1 MLDYRF
7 PTALQMVLSVAM
19 AEQLGQRSTSAILA
33 YGLEANPSFIRKL
46 MVPLTRDGIIVS
58 TLGRNGSIHLGRP
71 AESITLRDIYVSVIE
86 DKKLWASRPDVP
98 ARCVVSANAC
108 WYFKSIADE
117 AEQASLDVLARH
129 TVASALEKVKKGDT
143 SGCELLPELDSLY
156 KKNAL
161 ILPSAQPM
169 PSLRRH
175 RLLIINELPTL
186 PGGASLARAYRDYLI
201 V

>member
-108 WYFKSIADE
+108 WYFQVYRRRSRAGFAGCVSSPYRGKRAGKGQKRRYQRLR
-117 AEQASLDVLARH
+117 AAAR
-129 TVASALEKVKKGDT
+129 TG
-143 SGCELLPELDSLY
+143 
-156 KKNAL
+156 
-161 ILPSAQPM
+161 
-169 PSLRRH
+169 
-175 RLLIINELPTL
+175 
-186 PGGASLARAYRDYLI
+186 
-201 V
+201 

>member
-86 DKKLWASRPDVP
+86 DKKLWAS
-98 ARCVVSANAC
+98 VSANAC

-156 KKNAL
+156 KKT
-161 ILPSAQPM
+161 
-169 PSLRRH
+169 H
-175 RLLIINELPTL
+175 
-186 PGGASLARAYRDYLI
+186 
-201 V
+201 